1 MAALPTS
8 TFSARYLERAI
19 STLAWRGTTR
29 PFVYLCYTSLVG
41 DGHHQKYECDINFF
55 VCLLVHRYRIDALRW
70 SASHHIAVQELVSAM
85 RNESSGKYTP
95 RPPHCPSCAQLM
107 PLARTT
113 SRFGNLPDLYIFEC
127 RACGVSHIDEANCSE
142 YRQAAISV
150 SSPISLIA
158 NTVLVD
164 TVLVDH
170 S

>member
-8 TFSARYLERAI
+8 IFSARYLERAI
-19 STLAWRGTTR
+19 STLAWRRTTT

-41 DGHHQKYECDINFF
+41 DGHHQKYECDTNFF
-55 VCLLVHRYRIDALRW
+55 VCLLVRRYRIDALPLRYRCRW
-70 SASHHIAVQELVSAM
+70 SASHRIAVQEPVSAM

-95 RPPHCPSCAQLM
+95 RPPHCPSCAQIM

-127 RACGVSHIDEANCSE
+127 RACGVSHIEA
-142 YRQAAISV
+142 A
-150 SSPISLIA
+150 
-158 NTVLVD
+158 TVALPMA
-164 TVLVDH
+164 

>member
-19 STLAWRGTTR
+19 STLAWRGTTT

-41 DGHHQKYECDINFF
+41 DGHHQKYECDTNLF

-70 SASHHIAVQELVSAM
+70 SASHHIAVQEPVSAM

-142 YRQAAISV
+142 YRQAAVASALPSWQQIV
-150 SSPISLIA
+150 
-158 NTVLVD
+158 
-164 TVLVDH
+164 
-170 S
+170 